1 MGAISPTVRGITTD
15 ERRSVSVDM
24 SGLLAEGESLITP
37 VQVQGDAALV
47 VTDERI
53 NSAALDVNG
62 VEVRPGAV
70 VQFMLACAVPGRYSI
85 EILCPTDAGQEVEG
99 TVYVDVTAT
108 QYAS

>member
-1 MGAISPTVRGITTD
+1 MGAVSPTVRSITTD

-37 VQVQGDAALV
+37 VAVQGDAALV

-53 NSAALDVNG
+53 NSAALEVNG

-85 EILCPTDAGQEVEG
+85 EILCPTSEGQEVEG
-99 TVYVDVTAT
+99 TVYVHVTAT
-108 QYAS
+108 LHAS